1 MKEIKVSTINGFN
14 EKLVGIETIPS
25 VKKSKYPTAILV
37 HGFGSN
43 KEETNG
49 GFNEFAKNLSAE
61 GFLVYRF
68 DFSGCGESDGDYSET
83 SLSKLK
89 SDLSK
94 ILEFVQSQSKVDNSR
109 IGILGQS
116 FGTATAITLEPK
128 VKCIVLMSSIVNSK
142 EILAELFG
150 KGYNPDGISTRIK
163 PNGVITKIKPQFWK
177 DFENHNLLESIKNI
191 HCPILFIH
199 GSKDY
204 RVPVANMESYFQNA
218 NDPKEKAII
227 DGGDHGLRPYRNKMY
242 KIVVDWFNKYLV

>member
-1 MKEIKVSTINGFN
+1 MKEIKVSVLNEFD

-25 VKKSKYPTAILV
+25 VQKNKYPAVILL
-37 HGFGSN
+37 HGFGDT
-43 KEETNG
+43 KEESG
-49 GFNEFAKNLSAE
+49 MFDGLAKNLSTA
-61 GFLVYRF
+61 GILVYRF

-94 ILEFVQSQSKVDNSR
+94 ILEFVQAQSKVDNSR

-116 FGTATAITLEPK
+116 FGTATAITLNPK
-128 VKCIVLMSSIVNSK
+128 VNCLIMMGSVAHPK
-142 EILAELFG
+142 EILANLFG
-150 KGYNPDGISTRIK
+150 KSYNPKGISTRIK

-199 GSKDY
+199 GSKDDI
-204 RVPVANMESYFQNA
+204 VPVSEMELYFQNA
-218 NDPKEKAII
+218 NKPKEKVMIG
-227 DGGDHGLRPYRNKMY
+227 GGDHGLRPHRDKMY

>member
-1 MKEIKVSTINGFN
+1 MKEIKVSIQNEFN
-14 EKLVGIETIPS
+14 EKLIGIETIPS
-25 VKKSKYPTAILV
+25 VSKSKYPTVILA
-37 HGFGSN
+37 HGFAYN
-43 KEETNG
+43 KEETG
-49 GFNEFAKNLSAE
+49 GMFSDIAKNLSSA
-61 GFLVYRF
+61 GILVYRF
-68 DFSGCGESDGDYSET
+68 DFSGCGESEGDYSET

-128 VKCIVLMSSIVNSK
+128 VKCLIMMGSVAHPK

-150 KGYNPDGISTRIK
+150 KGYSPEGISTRVK

-191 HCPILFIH
+191 HCLILFIH
-199 GSKDY
+199 GSKDDK
-204 RVPVANMESYFQNA
+204 VPVADMESYFQNT
-218 NDPKEKAII
+218 NEPKEKVVI
-227 DGGDHGLRPYRNKMY
+227 DGGDHGLRPHRDKMY